1 MTDDLDRLDDLI
13 VLDID
18 AASAYEAAI
27 PRIHSQPIRQRL
39 ESFQGD
45 HERHVR
51 ELSAFVEKMGRRA
64 RTRPD
69 LKGFLIRGFT
79 AITSMMGDEAAL
91 KALQG
96 NEELTS
102 RTYRRAVGA
111 QWSDELRKLI
121 EANYADEQRHLAY
134 VQEALRDR
142 IWEARPVQP

>member
-13 VLDID
+13 ALDID
-18 AASAYEAAI
+18 AVNAYEAAI
-27 PRIHSQPIRQRL
+27 RRIHSEPIRQRL
-39 ESFQGD
+39 EQFQAD
-45 HERHVR
+45 HERHIR
-51 ELSAFVEKMGRRA
+51 DLSAWVEKMGGKA

-69 LKGFLIRGFT
+69 LKGFLLKGFT

-91 KALQG
+91 KAMQG
-96 NEELTS
+96 NEELTT

-134 VQEALRDR
+134 VQQALRDR
-142 IWEARPVQP
+142 AWEARPVQP